1 MVAMSYY
8 NGLFKVHGIMRA
20 TMAMQLKYLLAQYE
34 LLDKVLSYVK
44 DEGANLNTF
53 TMALMSINSCAPFI
67 LPQPY
72 VAIYYGHAMSKR
84 YQYATYDF
92 KVCNGMREVSIKAT

>member
-1 MVAMSYY
+1 
-8 NGLFKVHGIMRA
+8 
-20 TMAMQLKYLLAQYE
+20 MQLNYVLVQYE

-53 TMALMSINSCAPFI
+53 TMILMNIISCAPLM

-72 VAIYYGHAMSKR
+72 AAIYYGHAMSKCYR
-84 YQYATYDF
+84 YATNDF
-92 KVCNGMREVSIKAT
+92 KVCNGMREVFIKIV